1 MYYSGR
7 FAGCNF
13 AFIILKLKVVK
24 ETRITEFVEISLPET
39 TTVEQFTEKA
49 ENFVAFLQ
57 KQEGYIDGEMVRAPE
72 SNNWRFIFH
81 FESME
86 KVKAIGEK
94 MRAGSEFAEFKSVI
108 GSFSVSFFKQIQ
120 KW

>member
-1 MYYSGR
+1 M
-7 FAGCNF
+7 
-13 AFIILKLKVVK
+13 K
-24 ETRITEFVEISLPET
+24 TMITEFVEISLPET
-39 TTVEQFTEKA
+39 TTVELFTEKA
-49 ENFVAFLQ
+49 ENFVAFLR

-86 KVKAIGEK
+86 KVNAIGEK
-94 MRAGSEFAEFKSVI
+94 MRTSSEFASFKTVI
-108 GSFSVSFFKQIQ
+108 AGFGVSFFEQVR

>member
-1 MYYSGR
+1 M
-7 FAGCNF
+7 
-13 AFIILKLKVVK
+13 K
-24 ETRITEFVEISLPET
+24 ETKITEFVEISLPET

-49 ENFVAFLQ
+49 ENFVSFLKRQ
-57 KQEGYIDGEMVRAPE
+57 DGFIDGEMTQALE
-72 SNNWRFIFH
+72 GNAWRFIFH
-81 FESME
+81 FENME

-108 GSFSVSFFKQIQ
+108 AGFGVSFFKQVK

>member
-1 MYYSGR
+1 M
-7 FAGCNF
+7 
-13 AFIILKLKVVK
+13 K
-24 ETRITEFVEISLPET
+24 ETMITEFVEISLPET

-49 ENFVAFLQ
+49 ENFANFLK
-57 KQEGYIDGEMVRAPE
+57 KQDGFIDGEMGQALEGNV
-72 SNNWRFIFH
+72 WRFVFH
-81 FESME
+81 FENME

-108 GSFSVSFFKQIQ
+108 ASFGVSFFKQMR

>member
-1 MYYSGR
+1 MKT
-7 FAGCNF
+7 
-13 AFIILKLKVVK
+13 I
-24 ETRITEFVEISLPET
+24 ITEFVEISLPET

-49 ENFVAFLQ
+49 ECFVAFLR
-57 KQEGYIDGEMVRAPE
+57 KQEGYLDGEMVRAPE
-72 SNNWRFIFH
+72 CNNWRFIFH

-94 MRAGSEFAEFKSVI
+94 MRASSEFAAFKTVI
-108 GSFSVSFFKQIQ
+108 AGFGVSFFEQVR

>member
-1 MYYSGR
+1 M
-7 FAGCNF
+7 
-13 AFIILKLKVVK
+13 K

-49 ENFVAFLQ
+49 ENFAAFLQ
-57 KQEGYIDGEMVRAPE
+57 KQNGYIDGEMAKAPE
-72 SNNWRFIFH
+72 GNQWRFVFH

-86 KVKAIGEK
+86 KVRAIGEK
-94 MRAGSEFAEFKSVI
+94 MRAGREFGEFKSVI
-108 GSFSVSFFKQIQ
+108 TGFGVSFFEQVR